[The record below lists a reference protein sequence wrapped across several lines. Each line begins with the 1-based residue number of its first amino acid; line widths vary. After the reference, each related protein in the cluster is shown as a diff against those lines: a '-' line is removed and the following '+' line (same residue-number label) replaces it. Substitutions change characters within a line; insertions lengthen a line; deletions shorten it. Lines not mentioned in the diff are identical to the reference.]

1 MKSIK
6 TKITAAI
13 VVCSLICA
21 VTISFL
27 SISNS
32 RNLSNADAEKEL
44 VLNSENA
51 GAKINALIS
60 RIEQSVDTLTDISI
74 ERLDFSSFKNNNSY
88 VTAYTDGLMEDFV
101 KFSEHTDGTITAYIR
116 YNPDFTEPTSG
127 IFLTRND
134 TTAPFEGVTPTDFS
148 MYEKDDLAHVGWYYI
163 PVENKAPIWMDPYL
177 NENINVYMISY
188 VVPVY
193 IDGTSVG
200 IIGMDI
206 DFGQITDYI
215 DEVAIFDSGYSF
227 LVNAEGK
234 ILHHKEIST
243 GTDLAEYNNGEL
255 AEVKKF
261 VMDDSNVGKIL
272 EYSYNGEKKYLAFT
286 ELSNGMKLVLT
297 VPFDEIK
304 ASANKLSLQIL
315 GFLLLGIII
324 SFVLGFIISNN
335 IASPISRITKVI
347 KQTAG
352 LDFRKSDELDMLVKK
367 NDETGTMAKAVGE
380 MQEVLRQF
388 VNDMNRVKDSLL
400 AHMDSLDGVM
410 RENNAVAEDNSATTQ
425 ELAAGM
431 EETTANTALI
441 VDNVSAIRNNVNDIQ
456 SLSDAEQKKSR
467 EIKANAR
474 KLYEGTLTSTDKA
487 MRIYG
492 TMKARTEEAVE
503 KSMVVAKINE
513 LTDNIRNI
521 SEQTNLLAL
530 NANIEAARAGEAGK
544 GFAVVA
550 TEIGALASQTFQTV
564 DDINAIVGE
573 ANDAVQNMTECIQVI
588 MGFLEETV
596 VQDYDAFKN
605 VGEQYEKDAENFA
618 VAMEQISTEV
628 SDLNSKLTHIAT
640 TIETVNA
647 TIHESADGI
656 GFIAE
661 KSESAVAKT
670 MEGYDHLKDST
681 DNIQRFKELIEGFE
695 V

>member
-6 TKITAAI
+6 TKITVAI

-21 VTISFL
+21 ATISFL

-32 RNLSNADAEKEL
+32 RNLSNADAQKEL

-51 GAKINALIS
+51 GIRINALIS
-60 RIEQSVDTLTDISI
+60 RIEQSVDTLTDIAV
-74 ERLDFSSFKNNNSY
+74 ERLDFTKFQNNNVY
-88 VTAYTDGLMEDFV
+88 VTSYTDGLLEDFF
-101 KFSEHTDGTITAYIR
+101 KFSEHTDGAITAYIR

-134 TTAPFEGVTPTDFS
+134 TAAPFESIMPTDFS
-148 MYEKDDLAHVGWYYI
+148 MYDKDDLAHVGWYYI

-193 IDGTSVG
+193 IDGISVG

-206 DFGQITDYI
+206 DFGQITNYV
-215 DEVAIFDSGYSF
+215 DEVSVFDSGYSF
-227 LVNAEGK
+227 LVNSEGK
-234 ILHHKEIST
+234 IMHHKEIPA
-243 GTDLAEYNNGEL
+243 GTDIAEYNDGEL
-255 AEVKKF
+255 AGVKKF
-261 VMDDSNVGKIL
+261 LMDNSNMGKTM
-272 EYSYNGEKKYLAFT
+272 EYSYQGEKKYLAFT

-297 VPFDEIK
+297 VPVDEIE
-304 ASANKLSLQIL
+304 ANANKLSIQIL
-315 GFLLLGIII
+315 RFLFLGIII
-324 SFVLGFIISNN
+324 SVVLGFFISNN
-335 IASPISRITKVI
+335 IASPISRITRVI

-352 LDFRKSDELDMLVKK
+352 LDFRKSDELDILVKK
-367 NDETGTMAKAVGE
+367 NDETGAMAKAVRE
-380 MQEVLRQF
+380 MQDVLRQF
-388 VNDMNRVKDSLL
+388 VNDMNGIKDSLL
-400 AHMDSLDGVM
+400 HNMDSLDGVM
-410 RENNAVAEDNSATTQ
+410 KENNAVAEDNSATTQ

-431 EETTANTALI
+431 EETTTNTALI
-441 VDNVSAIRNNVNDIQ
+441 VDNVSAIRNNVDDIQ
-456 SLSDAEQKKSR
+456 SLSNKEQKKSR
-467 EIKANAR
+467 EIMTRAR
-474 KLYEGTLTSTDKA
+474 ELYENTLTSNDKA
-487 MRIYG
+487 MKIYG
-492 TMKARTEEAVE
+492 TMKIRTKEAVE

-513 LTDNIRNI
+513 LTDNIRSI

-573 ANDAVQNMTECIQVI
+573 ANDAVQNMTECLQVI

-605 VGEQYEKDAENFA
+605 VGEQYERDAENFA
-618 VAMEQISTEV
+618 GSMEQISTEI
-628 SDLNSKLTHIAT
+628 SDLNHKLTHIAT

-647 TIHESADGI
+647 TINESAEGVS
-656 GFIAE
+656 FIAE
-661 KSESAVAKT
+661 KSESAVSKT

-681 DNIQRFKELIEGFE
+681 DNIKRFKELIEEFE

>member
-335 IASPISRITKVI
+335 IASPISHITRVI

-410 RENNAVAEDNSATTQ
+410 KENNAVAEDNSATTQ

-441 VDNVSAIRNNVNDIQ
+441 VDNVSAIRDNVNDIQ

>member
-21 VTISFL
+21 ATISFL

-32 RNLSNADAEKEL
+32 RNLSNSDAQKEL

-51 GAKINALIS
+51 GIRINALIS

-74 ERLDFSSFKNNNSY
+74 ERLDFSKFQNNNNY
-88 VTAYTDGLMEDFV
+88 VTAYTDGLMEDFF
-101 KFSEHTDGTITAYIR
+101 KFSEHTDGAITAYIR
-116 YNPDFTEPTSG
+116 YNPDFTDPTSG

-134 TTAPFEGVTPTDFS
+134 TTAPFESVTPTDFS
-148 MYEKDDLAHVGWYYI
+148 MYDKDDLAHVGWYYI

-215 DEVAIFDSGYSF
+215 DDVSVFDSGYSF
-227 LVNAEGK
+227 LVNSEGK
-234 ILHHKEIST
+234 IMHHKEIPV
-243 GTDLAEYNNGEL
+243 GTDIAEYNGGEL
-255 AEVKKF
+255 AKLKDF
-261 VMDDSNVGKIL
+261 LMDNSNIGKTM
-272 EYSYNGEKKYLAFT
+272 EYSYKGEKKYVAFT

-297 VPFDEIK
+297 VPVDEIE
-304 ASANKLSLQIL
+304 ANANKLSLQIL
-315 GFLLLGIII
+315 GFLFLGILI
-324 SFVLGFIISNN
+324 SAVLGFFISKN
-335 IASPISRITKVI
+335 IASPISRITHVI
-347 KQTAG
+347 KRTAG
-352 LDFRKSDELDMLVKK
+352 LDFRKSDEIDILVKK
-367 NDETGTMAKAVGE
+367 NDETGTMAKAVVE
-380 MQEVLRQF
+380 MQDVLRQF
-388 VNDMNRVKDSLL
+388 VNDMNKVKDSLL
-400 AHMDSLDGVM
+400 NNMDSLDGVM
-410 RENNAVAEDNSATTQ
+410 KENNAVAEDNSATTQ

-431 EETTANTALI
+431 EETTTNTALI
-441 VDNVSAIRNNVNDIQ
+441 VDNISAIRNNANDIQ
-456 SLSDAEQKKSR
+456 SLSDEEQKKSR
-467 EIKANAR
+467 EIMTRAR
-474 KLYEGTLTSTDKA
+474 KLYEDTISSNDKA

-503 KSMVVAKINE
+503 KSKVVAKINE
-513 LTDNIRNI
+513 LTNNIRSI

-573 ANDAVQNMTECIQVI
+573 ANDAVENMTECLYVI

-596 VQDYDAFKN
+596 VQDYDAFRN
-605 VGEQYEKDAENFA
+605 VGEKYEKDAKSFA
-618 VAMEQISTEV
+618 DSMEQISTEI
-628 SDLNSKLTHIAT
+628 SDLNHKLSHIAE

-647 TIHESADGI
+647 TINESAEGVS
-656 GFIAE
+656 FIAE
-661 KSESAVAKT
+661 KSESAVTKT

-681 DNIQRFKELIEGFE
+681 DNIKRFKELIEGFE